1 VIIHLDADAFFA
13 SVEQAADPRLRGK
26 PVAVGGSK
34 RGIVASASYE
44 ARKLGVYTPMPTA
57 RALKI
62 CPKLVVVAGD
72 YEKYERFSQWMF
84 TYAYDY
90 TPDVEVQGI
99 DEGYFDVTAN
109 RKSSAGEI
117 AATIRRAVFQ
127 GLKITVSEGVGSN
140 KLISQVASKWKKPD
154 NLIEVPAGK
163 EREFLA
169 PLPNLWLP
177 GVGPKGSQTLNS
189 AGLASIGQIALAT
202 PDQLSLIVGSG
213 APQLWKFAQGL
224 DERPVIREA
233 PAAKTYGHQETF
245 SQDTTDEMFI
255 LAKLRS
261 LTDQLMKQV
270 REDKKMIRTI
280 SVRVRYNDM
289 EEETRSLSI
298 QEPTSFESDLYS
310 PLKVLL
316 KKAWTRR
323 VSLRLV
329 AVKVSNVYDALFES
343 ELHLDHSLDRGR
355 KLDLAAAVDEL
366 KDRFGSGIIIRGH
379 DLWLQLQHKAS
390 RSTVKRV
397 NRLNRVLTTPPTR
410 KITAFL
416 NVKSYYSFLD
426 SLLSPEEAVT
436 LAKKHGARVVA
447 LTDPNLHAAIPFYQA
462 AKEVGL
468 QPVIAAELRPKSGRR
483 FNAYVKDAGGYTNLC
498 KLLSLGSISE
508 HDLAERSEGLFI
520 IPIEKCGPEI
530 RYSTIQDRHLYN
542 IVQSMRTLTLLND
555 PHPDKRTGSF
565 HFRNEYAEIDLSEI
579 VDKCRFEFE
588 LGGLKFPIFQ
598 PTNGSTPHAF
608 LRQLTMEGATRCYGN
623 GRHAILPQLEE
634 ELNIITEVGYEDYFL
649 LTWELLQEC
658 QAKGISWITRGSAAD
673 SLVCYCL
680 GISGVCPVRF
690 ELYFQR
696 FLNRD
701 RMALKKLPD
710 IDIDFPH
717 DRRDEVAEMLLAKY
731 GDRAAIVGGFN
742 TFQGRSAVADIA
754 KVLGVAES
762 QIRRLTQRFP
772 RTSAVRVAEAIQGNV
787 ECQDLALEED
797 PYRTAIGMAHRLDGF
812 PRHPKMHPCGIVLS
826 RQPIHYMTPTF
837 ISTKGWPT
845 AHFDMDAIEAVGLV
859 KMDILAQAGLSVMR
873 DTVAILKSQGV
884 KVDLE
889 RLEPWEDPGIWKMI
903 AEGHSR
909 GVHHIESPAMLTLAK
924 MCGAN
929 NIDDLVA
936 IVSVIRP
943 GAANSCKKTKFANR
957 CQGLEPPEYA
967 HPSLEPVLRSTY
979 GVVAYEEHILQICET
994 FAGMGAG
1001 RGDILRRGL
1010 VKQKASI
1017 IEEMRKEFVNLAR
1030 SKGRTEAEIQTV
1042 WNLLAQFQ
1050 GYAFCRAHSTAYG
1063 VEAYQA
1069 AHLKLYHAKEFMA
1082 CVMDHGKGFYNKL
1095 VYSIE
1100 CRRLGYEFLLPNVNS
1115 QHEHFFPEKAG
1126 IRVPLKQIKGLT
1138 TKKLDLIS
1146 SERTRAPFESV
1157 EDFVLR
1163 IQPSHDEMQGLIR
1176 VGAFDELSPS
1186 RTAQFWAWRKVA
1198 QWPQEK
1204 GQGLLFGATKA
1215 SPQDA
1220 PLNRIEPS
1228 HLQRL
1233 TAETE
1238 LMDFPVT
1245 GHPLELYP
1253 EVAWKT
1259 YCPISRLAEF
1269 CDKKVTVCGLIIEDR
1284 VHHQVDGRPMKFV
1297 SLCDWTG
1304 IIEAEIFAD
1313 TYLRCGINTIRY
1325 PVVEVDAV
1333 VRPYDNK
1340 KGHSLDVLGIFK
1352 PRSAEVVR

>member
-26 PVAVGGSK
+26 PIAVGGSK

-57 RALKI
+57 RAMKI
-62 CPKLVVVAGD
+62 CPKLIVVAGD
-72 YEKYERFSQWMF
+72 YEKYEKFSRWMF
-84 TYAYDY
+84 TYAYDF

-109 RKSSAGEI
+109 RKVSAGEI
-117 AATIRRAVFQ
+117 ATIIRKAVHQ

-140 KLISQVASKWKKPD
+140 KLISQVASKLRKPD
-154 NLIEVPAGK
+154 NLIEVPNGE
-163 EREFLA
+163 EREFLG

-177 GVGPKGSQTLNS
+177 GIGPKGAQTLNS

-202 PDQLSLIVGSG
+202 PHQLSLIVGSG
-213 APQLWKFAQGL
+213 APQLWQFAQGI
-224 DERPVIREA
+224 DDRPVIREA

-245 SQDTTDEMFI
+245 NQDTTDETFI

-298 QEPTSFESDLYS
+298 QEPTSFETDLYS
-310 PLKVLL
+310 PLKILL

-355 KLDLAAAVDEL
+355 KLDLSAAVDEL
-366 KDRFGSGIIIRGH
+366 KDRFGARTIMRGH
-379 DLWLQLQHKAS
+379 DLWLEHQNQDKAS
-390 RSTVKRV
+390 RSVSKPV
-397 NRLNRVLTTPPTR
+397 NRVSRTSSPPSAPKTV
-410 KITAFL
+410 AFL

-426 SLLSPEEAVT
+426 SLLSPRDAV
-436 LAKKHGARVVA
+436 LMAKKQGAHVVA
-447 LTDPNLHAAIPFYQA
+447 LTDPNLHGAIPFYQA
-462 AKEVGL
+462 AKEAGIR
-468 QPVIAAELRPKSGRR
+468 PVIAAELRPKGGRR
-483 FNAYVKDAGGYTNLC
+483 FNAYVKNAAGYTNLC
-498 KLLSLGSISE
+498 QLLSLESIYE
-508 HDLAERSEGLFI
+508 HDMAGRSEGLI
-520 IPIEKCGPEI
+520 IVSAEKCGPEI
-530 RYSTIQDRHLYN
+530 RYQAAQDRRLYN
-542 IVQSMRTLTLLND
+542 IVQSMRTLTLLSD
-555 PHPDKRTGSF
+555 PHPDKRKALF
-565 HFRNEYAEIDLSEI
+565 HFRNEPTGMDLSGILEQ
-579 VDKCRFEFE
+579 CRFEFE

-598 PTNGSTPHAF
+598 PADGSTPHAF
-608 LRQLTMEGATRCYGN
+608 LRKLTMEGASQRYGK
-623 GRHAILPQLEE
+623 HLQTILPQLEE
-634 ELNIITEVGYEDYFL
+634 ELSIIAEVGYEDYFL

-658 QAKGISWITRGSAAD
+658 QTKGISWITRGSAAD

-680 GISGVCPVRF
+680 YISGVCPVRF
-690 ELYFQR
+690 ELYFRR

-717 DRRDEVAEMLLAKY
+717 DRRDEVAEMILEKY
-731 GDRAAIVGGFN
+731 GDQAAVVGGFN

-762 QIRRLTQRFP
+762 QIRRLTERFP
-772 RTSAVRVAEAIQGNV
+772 QTSAVHVAEAIQGNI
-787 ECQDLALEED
+787 ECKDLALDED

-826 RQPIHYMTPTF
+826 RQPIHTMTPTF
-837 ISTKGWPT
+837 VSTKGWPT
-845 AHFDMDAIEAVGLV
+845 AHFDMDAVEAVGLV

-873 DTVAILKSQGV
+873 DTVAILKSQGTE
-884 KVDLE
+884 VDLE
-889 RLEPWEDPGIWKMI
+889 SLEPWEDPRIWHMI
-903 AEGHSR
+903 SKGHSR
-909 GVHHIESPAMLTLAK
+909 GVHHIESPAMLTLAR
-924 MCGAN
+924 MCDAD
-929 NIDDLVA
+929 NIDDLIA

-943 GAANSCKKTKFANR
+943 GAANSCKKTQFANR
-957 CQGLEPPEYA
+957 CQGLEPPEYT

-979 GVVAYEEHILQICET
+979 GVVAYEEHILQICEA
-994 FAGMGAG
+994 FAGMDAG
-1001 RGDILRRGL
+1001 RGDILRKGL
-1010 VKQKASI
+1010 VKQKAPI
-1017 IEEMRKEFVNLAR
+1017 IEEMRKEFVGLAR
-1030 SKGRTEAEIQTV
+1030 LKGRTEAEIQTV
-1042 WNLLAQFQ
+1042 WNLLALFQ

-1082 CVMDHGKGFYNKL
+1082 CIMDHGKGFYNKL
-1095 VYSIE
+1095 VYSLE
-1100 CRRLGYEFLLPNVNS
+1100 CRRLGYEFLGPDVNS
-1115 QHEHFFPEKAG
+1115 PYEHFYPQQTG
-1126 IRVPLKQIKGLT
+1126 IRVPVKQIKGISE
-1138 TKKLDLIS
+1138 KKLALIQI
-1146 SERTRAPFESV
+1146 ERRRQIFESV

-1163 IQPSHDEMQGLIR
+1163 IQPSQDEMQALIR
-1176 VGAFDELSPS
+1176 VGAFDAIEPS

-1215 SPQDA
+1215 RPEDA
-1220 PLNRIEPS
+1220 PSNRVEPS
-1228 HLQRL
+1228 RLQRL
-1233 TAETE
+1233 TAEIE
-1238 LMDFPVT
+1238 LLDFPVT

-1253 EVAWKT
+1253 EIAWNT
-1259 YCPISRLAEF
+1259 YCPISRLSEF
-1269 CDKKVTVCGLIIEDR
+1269 FDKKVTVCGLIIEDR
-1284 VHHQVDGRPMKFV
+1284 VHYQVDGRPMKFV

-1333 VRPYDNK
+1333 VRAYNNG
-1340 KGHSLDVLGIFK
+1340 KGHSLDVVGVFR
-1352 PRSAEVVR
+1352 PRTI